1 MNYADPELRE
11 RLAAEYALGTLR
23 GPARRRF
30 ERLAADDAR
39 LRGLAQ
45 DWELRLNLLGESAPE
60 VAPPARVWEGI
71 AARIGPAEPP
81 GRDQP
86 LTRLWQSLGFWRG
99 ASLAAAGAA
108 AALALYVALRPP
120 DVGREQIAALDQRL
134 TGIETKL
141 AAVEAT
147 PREIGALTERLA
159 RMEGATRDLAATSG
173 EMATLSDRLAG
184 IESRL
189 DATVPVL
196 SHVAVLI
203 DKYARP
209 MMTADLDVADGR
221 LVLRL
226 KIKPPRDFTDK
237 TLEVWLVPPDGAPR
251 SLGLLPSV
259 EGGTTV
265 ALTLPQETAAALA
278 TSELAVSLEPS
289 GGSSTGQ
296 PSGPVLFSGAVIPVD
311 L

>member
-1 MNYADPELRE
+1 MNYADPELRD

-30 ERLAADDAR
+30 ERLLSGDAR
-39 LRGLAQ
+39 LRDLAE
-45 DWELRLNLLGESAPE
+45 DWELRVNLLAESAPA
-60 VAPPARVWEGI
+60 VAPPAHVWDQI
-71 AARIGPAEPP
+71 AQRIGPASAPMRESLL
-81 GRDQP
+81 D
-86 LTRLWQSLGFWRG
+86 RLWGNLGFWRG
-99 ASLAAAGAA
+99 ASLLAAGT
-108 AALALYVALRPP
+108 AALAIYVAQRPP
-120 DVGREQIAALDQRL
+120 DLGPQQIAALDQRL
-134 TGIETKL
+134 AGIEAKL
-141 AAVEAT
+141 ADVHVAE
-147 PREIGALTERLA
+147 REIGALDERLL
-159 RMEGATRDLAATSG
+159 RIEGATQGLAETRSEIA
-173 EMATLSDRLAG
+173 ALVDRLTG

-226 KIKPPRDFTDK
+226 KIKPPRDFTGK
-237 TLEVWLVPPDGAPR
+237 TLEVWLVPPGGTPR
-251 SLGLLPSV
+251 SLGLLPSA

-265 ALTLPQETAAALA
+265 ALNLPHDTAEALA

-289 GGSSTGQ
+289 GGSTTGL
-296 PSGPVLFSGAVIPVD
+296 PTGPVLFSGAVLPVD